1 MDGSTTPAPAPGHTI
16 VRVLGDS
23 ETDLEA
29 LFKAVMNPQ
38 AGSLPQGVP
47 MRLRKLPESFFR
59 PPDSGSHSR
68 QASGDSSP
76 GPGPGGPPAGLP
88 HFHIQ
93 HIRSHSSPASLPGPG
108 PGPGGPGYSHHRQQ
122 SFDNIDDVPL
132 PPGWEMAK
140 TPSGQRYFLNH
151 VDRITTWHD
160 PRKTLSQM
168 NLNTAGSPGQMQQRP
183 MQLSHQN
190 PVPEGWEQAV
200 TPEGEIYFIN
210 HKTKSTSWLDPRLD
224 QLCMMTQQPL
234 ASGPTPALG
243 SPGPRLPMLNLS
255 TALSV
260 QQKHQQKMRLQQI
273 QMEKERIKHLQ
284 QELMRQEKALYN
296 QIPNQIPIE
305 SDNIP
310 TAQNAVSTPTMTQEM
325 HAITNNGSDPFLNSG
340 PYHSR
345 QASADSGLGLG
356 RTSEDFLG
364 HVEEMDTGDMG
375 QSALTAN
382 QPSRFP
388 DFLDSLPGTNVDLGT
403 LEGEDLMPSLQ
414 EPFET
419 DILPDVESSLNPKE
433 TFLTWL

>member
-1 MDGSTTPAPAPGHTI
+1 MDPNPIPPPGQTI

-29 LFKAVMNPQ
+29 LFNAVMNPKPGTVPHQ
-38 AGSLPQGVP
+38 VP
-47 MRLRKLPESFFR
+47 MRMRKLPESFFKQ
-59 PPDSGSHSR
+59 PDSGSHSR
-68 QASGDSSP
+68 QSSTDSSSN
-76 GPGPGGPPAGLP
+76 LP
-88 HFHIQ
+88 QFQVQ
-93 HIRSHSSPASLPGPG
+93 HIRSHSSPASLPVSANPNPQPYG
-108 PGPGGPGYSHHRQQ
+108 HLRQQ

-160 PRKTLSQM
+160 PRKTMSQM
-168 NLNTAGSPGQMQQRP
+168 NLNTAGTSNQMQQRSMP
-183 MQLSHQN
+183 VPHPNPVMNQQQMTPNTTVPPPGMPSQN
-190 PVPEGWEQAV
+190 PRMA
-200 TPEGEIYFIN
+200 
-210 HKTKSTSWLDPRLD
+210 
-224 QLCMMTQQPL
+224 MM
-234 ASGPTPALG
+234 S
-243 SPGPRLPMLNLS
+243 LPSAM
-255 TALSV
+255 TV
-260 QQKHQQKMRLQQI
+260 QQKHQQKLRLQQI

-325 HAITNNGSDPFLNSG
+325 HAITNNGSDPFLSSG

-356 RTSEDFLG
+356 RTPEDFLG

-375 QSALTAN
+375 QTAMTAN

-414 EPFET
+414 EPFGS

>member
-1 MDGSTTPAPAPGHTI
+1 MDQNPIPPPGQTI

-29 LFKAVMNPQ
+29 LFNAVMNPKPGAVPHQ
-38 AGSLPQGVP
+38 VP
-47 MRLRKLPESFFR
+47 MRMRKLPESFFKQ
-59 PPDSGSHSR
+59 PDSGSHSR
-68 QASGDSSP
+68 QSSTDSSSN
-76 GPGPGGPPAGLP
+76 LP
-88 HFHIQ
+88 QFQVQ
-93 HIRSHSSPASLPGPG
+93 HIRSHSSPASLPVSANPNSQ
-108 PGPGGPGYSHHRQQ
+108 PYAHLRQQ

-160 PRKTLSQM
+160 PRKTMSQM
-168 NLNTAGSPGQMQQRP
+168 NLNTAGTSNQMQQRP
-183 MQLSHQN
+183 MPVTHPNPVMNQQQMTPNTTVPPPVVPSQN
-190 PVPEGWEQAV
+190 PRMA
-200 TPEGEIYFIN
+200 
-210 HKTKSTSWLDPRLD
+210 
-224 QLCMMTQQPL
+224 MM
-234 ASGPTPALG
+234 
-243 SPGPRLPMLNLS
+243 NLS
-255 TALSV
+255 SAMTV

-305 SDNIP
+305 SDNIS

-325 HAITNNGSDPFLNSG
+325 HAITNNGSDPFLSSG

-356 RTSEDFLG
+356 RTPEDFLG

-375 QSALTAN
+375 QTAMTAN

-414 EPFET
+414 EPFGS

>member
-1 MDGSTTPAPAPGHTI
+1 MSFQFAYKPAMDPNPIPPPGQTI

-29 LFKAVMNPQ
+29 LFNAVMNPKPGTVPHQ
-38 AGSLPQGVP
+38 VP
-47 MRLRKLPESFFR
+47 MRMRKLPESFFKQ
-59 PPDSGSHSR
+59 PDSGSHSR
-68 QASGDSSP
+68 QSSTDSSNN
-76 GPGPGGPPAGLP
+76 LP
-88 HFHIQ
+88 QLQVQ
-93 HIRSHSSPASLPGPG
+93 HIRSHSSPASLPVSANPNPQQYG
-108 PGPGGPGYSHHRQQ
+108 HLRQQ

-160 PRKTLSQM
+160 PRKTMSQM
-168 NLNTAGSPGQMQQRP
+168 NLNTAGTSNQMQQRSMAVP
-183 MQLSHQN
+183 HPNPVMNQQQMTPNTTVTPSGMPSQN
-190 PVPEGWEQAV
+190 P
-200 TPEGEIYFIN
+200 
-210 HKTKSTSWLDPRLD
+210 RLA
-224 QLCMMTQQPL
+224 MMSL
-234 ASGPTPALG
+234 SSAL
-243 SPGPRLPMLNLS
+243 
-255 TALSV
+255 TV

-305 SDNIP
+305 SDNLP
-310 TAQNAVSTPTMTQEM
+310 AAQNAVSTPAMTQEM

-356 RTSEDFLG
+356 RTPEDFLG

-375 QSALTAN
+375 QTAMTTN

-414 EPFET
+414 EPFGS

>member
-1 MDGSTTPAPAPGHTI
+1 MDPNPIPPPGQTI

-29 LFKAVMNPQ
+29 LFNAVMNPKPGTVPHQ
-38 AGSLPQGVP
+38 LP
-47 MRLRKLPESFFR
+47 MRMRKLPESFFKQ
-59 PPDSGSHSR
+59 PDSGSHSR
-68 QASGDSSP
+68 QSSTDSSSN
-76 GPGPGGPPAGLP
+76 LP
-88 HFHIQ
+88 QLHVQ
-93 HIRSHSSPASLPGPG
+93 HIRSHSSPASLPVSANPNPQQYG
-108 PGPGGPGYSHHRQQ
+108 HLRQQ

-160 PRKTLSQM
+160 PRKTMSQM
-168 NLNTAGSPGQMQQRP
+168 NLNTAGTSNQMQQRSMAVP
-183 MQLSHQN
+183 HPNPVMNQQQMTPNTTVTPAGMPSQN
-190 PVPEGWEQAV
+190 PRMA
-200 TPEGEIYFIN
+200 
-210 HKTKSTSWLDPRLD
+210 
-224 QLCMMTQQPL
+224 MM
-234 ASGPTPALG
+234 S
-243 SPGPRLPMLNLS
+243 LS
-255 TALSV
+255 SAMTV

-296 QIPNQIPIE
+296 QIPTQMPIE
-305 SDNIP
+305 SENIP
-310 TAQNAVSTPTMTQEM
+310 AAQSAVSTPAMTQEM
-325 HAITNNGSDPFLNSG
+325 HVITNNGSDPFLSSG

-356 RTSEDFLG
+356 RTPEDFLG
-364 HVEEMDTGDMG
+364 HVEEMDTGEMG
-375 QSALTAN
+375 QSAMTTS
-382 QPSRFP
+382 QPNRFP

-414 EPFET
+414 EPFGS

>member
-1 MDGSTTPAPAPGHTI
+1 MDPNPIPPPGQTI

-29 LFKAVMNPQ
+29 LFNAVMNPKPGTVPHQ
-38 AGSLPQGVP
+38 VP
-47 MRLRKLPESFFR
+47 MRMRKLPESFFKQ
-59 PPDSGSHSR
+59 PDSGSHSR
-68 QASGDSSP
+68 QSSTDSSNN
-76 GPGPGGPPAGLP
+76 LP
-88 HFHIQ
+88 QLQVQ
-93 HIRSHSSPASLPGPG
+93 HIRSHSSPASLPVSANPNPQQYG
-108 PGPGGPGYSHHRQQ
+108 HLRQQ
-122 SFDNIDDVPL
+122 SFDNIDDIPL

-140 TPSGQRYFLNH
+140 TPSGQRYFLKPFIGTGKEQGRRIAERTSERESHGAAVEERRKAFSGH

-160 PRKTLSQM
+160 PRKTMSQM
-168 NLNTAGSPGQMQQRP
+168 NLNTAGTSNQLQQRSMGLP
-183 MQLSHQN
+183 HPNPVMSQQQMTPNTTVTPSGMPSQN
-190 PVPEGWEQAV
+190 PRMA
-200 TPEGEIYFIN
+200 
-210 HKTKSTSWLDPRLD
+210 
-224 QLCMMTQQPL
+224 MM
-234 ASGPTPALG
+234 S
-243 SPGPRLPMLNLS
+243 LS
-255 TALSV
+255 SAMTV

-296 QIPNQIPIE
+296 QIPSQIPIE
-305 SDNIP
+305 SENIP

-325 HAITNNGSDPFLNSG
+325 HAITNNGSDPFLSSG

-356 RTSEDFLG
+356 RTPEDFLG
-364 HVEEMDTGDMG
+364 HVEEMDTGEMG
-375 QSALTAN
+375 QTAMTTT

-388 DFLDSLPGTNVDLGT
+388 DFLDSLPASNVDLGT

-414 EPFET
+414 EPFGS

>member
-1 MDGSTTPAPAPGHTI
+1 MSFQFAYKPAMDPNPIPPPGQTI

-29 LFKAVMNPQ
+29 LFNAVMNPKPGTVPHQ
-38 AGSLPQGVP
+38 VP
-47 MRLRKLPESFFR
+47 MRMRKLPESFFKQ
-59 PPDSGSHSR
+59 PDSGSHSR
-68 QASGDSSP
+68 QSSTDSSNN
-76 GPGPGGPPAGLP
+76 LP
-88 HFHIQ
+88 QLQVQ
-93 HIRSHSSPASLPGPG
+93 HIRSHSSPASLPVSANPNPQQYG
-108 PGPGGPGYSHHRQQ
+108 HLRQQ

-160 PRKTLSQM
+160 PRKTMSQM
-168 NLNTAGSPGQMQQRP
+168 NLNTAGTSNQMQQRSMAVP
-183 MQLSHQN
+183 HPNPVMNQQQMTPNTTVTPSGMPSQN
-190 PVPEGWEQAV
+190 P
-200 TPEGEIYFIN
+200 
-210 HKTKSTSWLDPRLD
+210 RLA
-224 QLCMMTQQPL
+224 MMSL
-234 ASGPTPALG
+234 SSAL
-243 SPGPRLPMLNLS
+243 
-255 TALSV
+255 TV

-305 SDNIP
+305 SDNLP
-310 TAQNAVSTPTMTQEM
+310 TAQNAVSTPAMTQEM

-356 RTSEDFLG
+356 RTPEDFLG

-375 QSALTAN
+375 QTAMTTN

-414 EPFET
+414 EPFGS

>member
-1 MDGSTTPAPAPGHTI
+1 MDPNPIPPPGQTI

-29 LFKAVMNPQ
+29 LFNAVMNPKPGTVPHQ
-38 AGSLPQGVP
+38 VP
-47 MRLRKLPESFFR
+47 MRMRKLPESFFKQ
-59 PPDSGSHSR
+59 PDSGSHSR
-68 QASGDSSP
+68 QSSTDSSNN
-76 GPGPGGPPAGLP
+76 LP
-88 HFHIQ
+88 QLQVQ
-93 HIRSHSSPASLPGPG
+93 HIRSHSSPASLPVSANPNPQQYG
-108 PGPGGPGYSHHRQQ
+108 HLRQQ

-160 PRKTLSQM
+160 PRKTMSQM
-168 NLNTAGSPGQMQQRP
+168 NLNTAGTSNQMQQRSMAVP
-183 MQLSHQN
+183 HPNPVMNQQQMTPNTTVAPSGMPSQN
-190 PVPEGWEQAV
+190 P
-200 TPEGEIYFIN
+200 
-210 HKTKSTSWLDPRLD
+210 RLA
-224 QLCMMTQQPL
+224 MMSL
-234 ASGPTPALG
+234 SSAL
-243 SPGPRLPMLNLS
+243 
-255 TALSV
+255 TV

-305 SDNIP
+305 SDNLP
-310 TAQNAVSTPTMTQEM
+310 AAQNAVSTPAMTQEM

-356 RTSEDFLG
+356 RTPEDFLG

-375 QSALTAN
+375 QTAMTTN

-414 EPFET
+414 EPFGS

>member
-1 MDGSTTPAPAPGHTI
+1 MDPNPIPPPGQTI

-29 LFKAVMNPQ
+29 LFNAVMNPKPGTVPHQ
-38 AGSLPQGVP
+38 VP
-47 MRLRKLPESFFR
+47 MRMRKLPESFFKQ
-59 PPDSGSHSR
+59 PDSGSHSR
-68 QASGDSSP
+68 QSSTDSSSN
-76 GPGPGGPPAGLP
+76 LP
-88 HFHIQ
+88 QFQVQ
-93 HIRSHSSPASLPGPG
+93 HIRSHSSPASLPVSANPNPQQYG
-108 PGPGGPGYSHHRQQ
+108 HLRQQ

-160 PRKTLSQM
+160 PRKTMSQM
-168 NLNTAGSPGQMQQRP
+168 NLNTAGTSNQMQQRSMP
-183 MQLSHQN
+183 VPHPNPVMNQQQMTPNTTVPPPGMPPQN
-190 PVPEGWEQAV
+190 PRMA
-200 TPEGEIYFIN
+200 
-210 HKTKSTSWLDPRLD
+210 
-224 QLCMMTQQPL
+224 MM
-234 ASGPTPALG
+234 S
-243 SPGPRLPMLNLS
+243 LS
-255 TALSV
+255 SAMTV

-325 HAITNNGSDPFLNSG
+325 HAITNNGSDPFLSSG

-356 RTSEDFLG
+356 RTPEDFLG

-375 QSALTAN
+375 QTAMTAN

-414 EPFET
+414 EPFGS

>member
-1 MDGSTTPAPAPGHTI
+1 MSFQFACKPAMDPNPIPPPGQTI

-29 LFKAVMNPQ
+29 LFNAVMNPKPGTVPHQ
-38 AGSLPQGVP
+38 VP
-47 MRLRKLPESFFR
+47 MRMRKLPESFFKQ
-59 PPDSGSHSR
+59 PDSGSHSR
-68 QASGDSSP
+68 QSSTDSSNN
-76 GPGPGGPPAGLP
+76 LP
-88 HFHIQ
+88 QLQVQ
-93 HIRSHSSPASLPGPG
+93 HIRSHSSPASLPVSANPNPQQYG
-108 PGPGGPGYSHHRQQ
+108 HLRQQ

-160 PRKTLSQM
+160 PRKTMSQM
-168 NLNTAGSPGQMQQRP
+168 NLNTAGTSNQMQQRSMAVP
-183 MQLSHQN
+183 HPNPVMNQQQMTPNTTVAPSGMPSQN
-190 PVPEGWEQAV
+190 P
-200 TPEGEIYFIN
+200 
-210 HKTKSTSWLDPRLD
+210 RLA
-224 QLCMMTQQPL
+224 MMSL
-234 ASGPTPALG
+234 SSAL
-243 SPGPRLPMLNLS
+243 
-255 TALSV
+255 TV

-305 SDNIP
+305 SDNLP
-310 TAQNAVSTPTMTQEM
+310 AAQNAVSTPAMTQEM

-356 RTSEDFLG
+356 RTPEDFLG

-375 QSALTAN
+375 QTAMTTN

-414 EPFET
+414 EPFGS

>member
-68 QASGDSSP
+68 
-76 GPGPGGPPAGLP
+76 
-88 HFHIQ
+88 Q

-190 PVPEGWEQAV
+190 P
-200 TPEGEIYFIN
+200 GECSAP
-210 HKTKSTSWLDPRLD
+210 H
-224 QLCMMTQQPL
+224 MMTQQPL

-284 QELMRQEKALYN
+284 QELMR

>member
-1 MDGSTTPAPAPGHTI
+1 MSFQFAYKPAMDPNPIPPPGQTI

-29 LFKAVMNPQ
+29 LFNAVMNPKPGTVPHQ
-38 AGSLPQGVP
+38 VP
-47 MRLRKLPESFFR
+47 MRMRKLPESFFKQ
-59 PPDSGSHSR
+59 PDSGSHSR
-68 QASGDSSP
+68 QSSTDSSNN
-76 GPGPGGPPAGLP
+76 LP
-88 HFHIQ
+88 QLQVQ
-93 HIRSHSSPASLPGPG
+93 HIRSHSSPASLPVTANPNPQQYG
-108 PGPGGPGYSHHRQQ
+108 HLRQQ

-160 PRKTLSQM
+160 PRKTMSQM
-168 NLNTAGSPGQMQQRP
+168 NLNTAGTSNQMQQRSMAVP
-183 MQLSHQN
+183 HPNPVMNQQQMTPNTTVTPSGMPSQN
-190 PVPEGWEQAV
+190 P
-200 TPEGEIYFIN
+200 
-210 HKTKSTSWLDPRLD
+210 RLA
-224 QLCMMTQQPL
+224 MMSL
-234 ASGPTPALG
+234 SSAL
-243 SPGPRLPMLNLS
+243 
-255 TALSV
+255 TV

-305 SDNIP
+305 SDNLP
-310 TAQNAVSTPTMTQEM
+310 AAQNAVSTPAMTQEM

-356 RTSEDFLG
+356 RTPEDFLG

-375 QSALTAN
+375 QTAMTTN

-414 EPFET
+414 EPFGS

>member
-1 MDGSTTPAPAPGHTI
+1 MDPNPIPPPGQTI

-29 LFKAVMNPQ
+29 LFNAVMNPKPGTVPHQ
-38 AGSLPQGVP
+38 VP
-47 MRLRKLPESFFR
+47 MRMRKLPESFFKQ
-59 PPDSGSHSR
+59 PDSGSHSR
-68 QASGDSSP
+68 QSSTDSSSN
-76 GPGPGGPPAGLP
+76 LP
-88 HFHIQ
+88 QFQVQ
-93 HIRSHSSPASLPGPG
+93 HIRSHSSPASLPVSANPNPQPYG
-108 PGPGGPGYSHHRQQ
+108 HLRQQ

-160 PRKTLSQM
+160 PRKTMSQM
-168 NLNTAGSPGQMQQRP
+168 NLNTAGTSNQMQQRSMP
-183 MQLSHQN
+183 VAHPNSVMNQQQMTPNTTVPPPVVPSQN
-190 PVPEGWEQAV
+190 PRMA
-200 TPEGEIYFIN
+200 
-210 HKTKSTSWLDPRLD
+210 
-224 QLCMMTQQPL
+224 MM
-234 ASGPTPALG
+234 
-243 SPGPRLPMLNLS
+243 NLS
-255 TALSV
+255 SAMTV
-260 QQKHQQKMRLQQI
+260 QQKHQQKVRLQQI

-296 QIPNQIPIE
+296 QIPSQIPIE
-305 SDNIP
+305 SDNIS
-310 TAQNAVSTPTMTQEM
+310 TAQNAVSTPAMTQEM
-325 HAITNNGSDPFLNSG
+325 HAITNNGSDPFLSSG

-356 RTSEDFLG
+356 RTPEDFLG

-375 QSALTAN
+375 QTAMTAN

-414 EPFET
+414 EPFGS

>member
-224 QLCMMTQQPL
+224 QLCSKNPTQPR
-234 ASGPTPALG
+234 AEPSRPGSGHSG
-243 SPGPRLPMLNLS
+243 FHSGG
-255 TALSV
+255 
-260 QQKHQQKMRLQQI
+260 HGMRLQQI

-284 QELMRQEKALYN
+284 QELMRQWLNFPLCALSFVQPRDKEHLRFSY
-296 QIPNQIPIE
+296 Q
-305 SDNIP
+305 SSY
-310 TAQNAVSTPTMTQEM
+310 VMTSF
-325 HAITNNGSDPFLNSG
+325 NNHFSFLSHHSPYSG

>member
-1 MDGSTTPAPAPGHTI
+1 MDPNPIPPPGQTI

-29 LFKAVMNPQ
+29 LFNAVMNPKPGTVPHQ
-38 AGSLPQGVP
+38 VP
-47 MRLRKLPESFFR
+47 MRMRKLPESFFKQ
-59 PPDSGSHSR
+59 PDSGSHSR
-68 QASGDSSP
+68 QSSTDSSNN
-76 GPGPGGPPAGLP
+76 LP
-88 HFHIQ
+88 QLQVQ
-93 HIRSHSSPASLPGPG
+93 HIRSHSSPASLPVSVNPNPQQYG
-108 PGPGGPGYSHHRQQ
+108 HLRQQ

-160 PRKTLSQM
+160 PRKTMSQM
-168 NLNTAGSPGQMQQRP
+168 NLNTAGTSNQMQQRSMAVP
-183 MQLSHQN
+183 HPNPVMNQQQMTPNTSVTPSGMPSQN
-190 PVPEGWEQAV
+190 PRMA
-200 TPEGEIYFIN
+200 
-210 HKTKSTSWLDPRLD
+210 
-224 QLCMMTQQPL
+224 MM
-234 ASGPTPALG
+234 S
-243 SPGPRLPMLNLS
+243 LS
-255 TALSV
+255 SAMTV

-305 SDNIP
+305 SENIP
-310 TAQNAVSTPTMTQEM
+310 TAQNAVSTPAMTQEM
-325 HAITNNGSDPFLNSG
+325 HAITNNGSDPFLSSG

-356 RTSEDFLG
+356 RTPEDFLG
-364 HVEEMDTGDMG
+364 HVEEMDTGEMG
-375 QSALTAN
+375 QTAMTTN

-414 EPFET
+414 EPFGS

>member
-1 MDGSTTPAPAPGHTI
+1 MSFQFAYKPAMDPNPIPPPGQTI

-29 LFKAVMNPQ
+29 LFNAVMNPKPGTVPHQ
-38 AGSLPQGVP
+38 VP
-47 MRLRKLPESFFR
+47 MRMRKLPESFFKQ
-59 PPDSGSHSR
+59 PDSGSHSR
-68 QASGDSSP
+68 QSSTDSSNN
-76 GPGPGGPPAGLP
+76 LP
-88 HFHIQ
+88 QLQVQ
-93 HIRSHSSPASLPGPG
+93 HIRSHSSPASLPVTANPNPQQYG
-108 PGPGGPGYSHHRQQ
+108 HLRQQ

-160 PRKTLSQM
+160 PRKTMSQM
-168 NLNTAGSPGQMQQRP
+168 NLNTAGTSNQMQQRSMAVP
-183 MQLSHQN
+183 HPNPVMNQQQMTPNTTVAPSGMPSQN
-190 PVPEGWEQAV
+190 P
-200 TPEGEIYFIN
+200 
-210 HKTKSTSWLDPRLD
+210 RLA
-224 QLCMMTQQPL
+224 MMSL
-234 ASGPTPALG
+234 SSAL
-243 SPGPRLPMLNLS
+243 
-255 TALSV
+255 TV

-305 SDNIP
+305 SDNLP
-310 TAQNAVSTPTMTQEM
+310 AAQNAVSTPAMTQEM

-356 RTSEDFLG
+356 RTPEDFLG

-375 QSALTAN
+375 QTAMTTN

-414 EPFET
+414 EPFGS

>member
-1 MDGSTTPAPAPGHTI
+1 MDPNPIPPPGQTI

-29 LFKAVMNPQ
+29 LFNAVMNPKPGTVPHQ
-38 AGSLPQGVP
+38 VP
-47 MRLRKLPESFFR
+47 MRMRKLPESFFKQ
-59 PPDSGSHSR
+59 PDSGSHSR
-68 QASGDSSP
+68 QSSTDSSSN
-76 GPGPGGPPAGLP
+76 LP
-88 HFHIQ
+88 QFQVQ
-93 HIRSHSSPASLPGPG
+93 HIRSHSSPASLPVSANPNPQPYG
-108 PGPGGPGYSHHRQQ
+108 HLRQQ

-160 PRKTLSQM
+160 PRKTMSQM
-168 NLNTAGSPGQMQQRP
+168 NLNTAGTSNQMQQRSMP
-183 MQLSHQN
+183 VAHPN
-190 PVPEGWEQAV
+190 PVMNQQQM
-200 TPEGEIYFIN
+200 TPN
-210 HKTKSTSWLDPRLD
+210 TTVPPPVVPSPNSRMA
-224 QLCMMTQQPL
+224 MM
-234 ASGPTPALG
+234 
-243 SPGPRLPMLNLS
+243 NLS
-255 TALSV
+255 SAMTV

-305 SDNIP
+305 SDNIS

-325 HAITNNGSDPFLNSG
+325 HAITNNGSDPFLSSG

-356 RTSEDFLG
+356 RTPEDFLG

-375 QSALTAN
+375 QTAMTAN

-414 EPFET
+414 EPFGS

>member
-1 MDGSTTPAPAPGHTI
+1 MSFRFAYKPAMDPNPIPPPGQTI

-29 LFKAVMNPQ
+29 LFNAVMNPKPGTVPHQ
-38 AGSLPQGVP
+38 VP
-47 MRLRKLPESFFR
+47 MRMRKLPESFFKQ
-59 PPDSGSHSR
+59 PDSGSHSR
-68 QASGDSSP
+68 QSSTDSSNN
-76 GPGPGGPPAGLP
+76 LP
-88 HFHIQ
+88 QLQVQ
-93 HIRSHSSPASLPGPG
+93 HIRSHSSPASLPVTANPNPQQYG
-108 PGPGGPGYSHHRQQ
+108 HLRQQ

-160 PRKTLSQM
+160 PRKTMSQM
-168 NLNTAGSPGQMQQRP
+168 NLNTAGTSNQMQQRSMAVP
-183 MQLSHQN
+183 HPNPVMNQQQMTPNTTVTPSGMPSQN
-190 PVPEGWEQAV
+190 P
-200 TPEGEIYFIN
+200 
-210 HKTKSTSWLDPRLD
+210 RLA
-224 QLCMMTQQPL
+224 MMSL
-234 ASGPTPALG
+234 SSAL
-243 SPGPRLPMLNLS
+243 
-255 TALSV
+255 TV

-305 SDNIP
+305 SDNLP
-310 TAQNAVSTPTMTQEM
+310 AAQNAVSTPAMTQEM

-356 RTSEDFLG
+356 RTPEDFLG

-375 QSALTAN
+375 QTAMTTN

-414 EPFET
+414 EPFGS

>member
-1 MDGSTTPAPAPGHTI
+1 MDQNPIPPPGQTI

-29 LFKAVMNPQ
+29 LFNAVMNPKPGAVPHQ
-38 AGSLPQGVP
+38 VP
-47 MRLRKLPESFFR
+47 MRMRKLPESFFKQ
-59 PPDSGSHSR
+59 PDSGSHSR
-68 QASGDSSP
+68 QSSTDSSSN
-76 GPGPGGPPAGLP
+76 LP
-88 HFHIQ
+88 QFQVQ
-93 HIRSHSSPASLPGPG
+93 HIRSHSSPASLPVSANPNSQ
-108 PGPGGPGYSHHRQQ
+108 PYAHLRQQ

-160 PRKTLSQM
+160 PRKTMSQM
-168 NLNTAGSPGQMQQRP
+168 NLNTAGTSNQMQQRP
-183 MQLSHQN
+183 MPVAHPNPVMNQQQMTPNTTVPPPVVPSQN
-190 PVPEGWEQAV
+190 PRMA
-200 TPEGEIYFIN
+200 
-210 HKTKSTSWLDPRLD
+210 
-224 QLCMMTQQPL
+224 MM
-234 ASGPTPALG
+234 
-243 SPGPRLPMLNLS
+243 NLS
-255 TALSV
+255 SAMTV

-305 SDNIP
+305 SDNIS

-325 HAITNNGSDPFLNSG
+325 HAITNNGSDPFLSSG

-356 RTSEDFLG
+356 RTPEDFLG

-375 QSALTAN
+375 QTTMTAN

-414 EPFET
+414 EPFGS

>member
-1 MDGSTTPAPAPGHTI
+1 MSFQFAYKPAMDPNPIPPPGQTI

-29 LFKAVMNPQ
+29 LFNAVMNPKPGTVPHQ
-38 AGSLPQGVP
+38 VP
-47 MRLRKLPESFFR
+47 MRMRKLPESFFKQ
-59 PPDSGSHSR
+59 PDSGSHSR
-68 QASGDSSP
+68 QSSTDSSNN
-76 GPGPGGPPAGLP
+76 LP
-88 HFHIQ
+88 QLQVQ
-93 HIRSHSSPASLPGPG
+93 HIRSHSSPASLPVSANPNPQQYG
-108 PGPGGPGYSHHRQQ
+108 HLRQQ

-160 PRKTLSQM
+160 PRKTMSQM
-168 NLNTAGSPGQMQQRP
+168 NLNTAGTSNQMQQRSMAVP
-183 MQLSHQN
+183 HPNPVMNQQQMTPNTTVAPSGMPSQN
-190 PVPEGWEQAV
+190 P
-200 TPEGEIYFIN
+200 
-210 HKTKSTSWLDPRLD
+210 RLA
-224 QLCMMTQQPL
+224 MMSL
-234 ASGPTPALG
+234 SSAL
-243 SPGPRLPMLNLS
+243 
-255 TALSV
+255 TV

-305 SDNIP
+305 SDNLP
-310 TAQNAVSTPTMTQEM
+310 AAQNAVSTPAMTQEM

-356 RTSEDFLG
+356 RTPEDFLG

-375 QSALTAN
+375 QTAMTTN

-414 EPFET
+414 EPFGS

>member
-1 MDGSTTPAPAPGHTI
+1 MDPNPIPPPGQTI

-29 LFKAVMNPQ
+29 LFNAVMNPKPGTVPHQ
-38 AGSLPQGVP
+38 VP
-47 MRLRKLPESFFR
+47 MRMRKLPESFFKQ
-59 PPDSGSHSR
+59 PDSGSHSR
-68 QASGDSSP
+68 QSSTDSSRD
-76 GPGPGGPPAGLP
+76 LP
-88 HFHIQ
+88 QFQVQ
-93 HIRSHSSPASLPGPG
+93 HIRSHSSPASLPVSANPNPQQYG
-108 PGPGGPGYSHHRQQ
+108 HLRQQ

-160 PRKTLSQM
+160 PRKTMSQM
-168 NLNTAGSPGQMQQRP
+168 NLNTAGTSNQMQQRP
-183 MQLSHQN
+183 MPVTHPN
-190 PVPEGWEQAV
+190 PGPMPEGWEQAV
-200 TPEGEIYFIN
+200 TPEGEIYFTN
-210 HKTKSTSWLDPRLD
+210 HKTKTTSWLDPRLD
-224 QLCMMTQQPL
+224 QRSMMNQQQM
-234 ASGPTPALG
+234 TPNTTVPP
-243 SPGPRLPMLNLS
+243 PGLPSQNPRMAMMNLS
-255 TALSV
+255 SAITV

-305 SDNIP
+305 SDNIS

-325 HAITNNGSDPFLNSG
+325 HAITNNGSDPFLSSG

-356 RTSEDFLG
+356 RTPEDFLG

-375 QSALTAN
+375 QTAMTTN

-414 EPFET
+414 EPFGS

>member
-1 MDGSTTPAPAPGHTI
+1 MDPNPIPPPGQTI

-29 LFKAVMNPQ
+29 LFNAVMNPKPGNVPHQ
-38 AGSLPQGVP
+38 VP
-47 MRLRKLPESFFR
+47 MRMRKLPESFFKQ
-59 PPDSGSHSR
+59 PDSGSHSR
-68 QASGDSSP
+68 QSSTDSSSN
-76 GPGPGGPPAGLP
+76 LP
-88 HFHIQ
+88 QFQVQ
-93 HIRSHSSPASLPGPG
+93 HIRSHSSPASLPVSANPNPQQYG
-108 PGPGGPGYSHHRQQ
+108 HLRQQ

-160 PRKTLSQM
+160 PRKTMSQM
-168 NLNTAGSPGQMQQRP
+168 NLNTAGTSNQMQQRSMP
-183 MQLSHQN
+183 VPHPN
-190 PVPEGWEQAV
+190 PVMNQQQM
-200 TPEGEIYFIN
+200 TPNTTVPPPGIPSPN
-210 HKTKSTSWLDPRLD
+210 PRMA
-224 QLCMMTQQPL
+224 MM
-234 ASGPTPALG
+234 S
-243 SPGPRLPMLNLS
+243 LS
-255 TALSV
+255 SAMTV

-325 HAITNNGSDPFLNSG
+325 HAITNNGSDPFLSSG

-356 RTSEDFLG
+356 RTPEDFLG

-375 QSALTAN
+375 QTTMTAN

-414 EPFET
+414 EPFGS

>member
-1 MDGSTTPAPAPGHTI
+1 MDPNPIPPPGQTI

-29 LFKAVMNPQ
+29 LFNAVMNPKPGTVPHQ
-38 AGSLPQGVP
+38 VP
-47 MRLRKLPESFFR
+47 MRMRKLPESFFKQ
-59 PPDSGSHSR
+59 PDSGSHSR
-68 QASGDSSP
+68 QSSTDSSSN
-76 GPGPGGPPAGLP
+76 LP
-88 HFHIQ
+88 QFQVQ
-93 HIRSHSSPASLPGPG
+93 HIRSHSSPASLPVTANPNPQPYG
-108 PGPGGPGYSHHRQQ
+108 HLRQQ

-151 VDRITTWHD
+151 VDRMTTWHD
-160 PRKTLSQM
+160 PRKTMSQM
-168 NLNTAGSPGQMQQRP
+168 NLNTAGTSNQMQQRSMP
-183 MQLSHQN
+183 VTHPNSVMNQQQMTPNTAVPPPVVSSQN
-190 PVPEGWEQAV
+190 P
-200 TPEGEIYFIN
+200 
-210 HKTKSTSWLDPRLD
+210 RLA
-224 QLCMMTQQPL
+224 MM
-234 ASGPTPALG
+234 
-243 SPGPRLPMLNLS
+243 NLS
-255 TALSV
+255 SAMTA

-305 SDNIP
+305 SENIS
-310 TAQNAVSTPTMTQEM
+310 TAQNAVSTPAMTQEM
-325 HAITNNGSDPFLNSG
+325 HAITNNGSDPFLSSG

-356 RTSEDFLG
+356 RTPEDFLG

-375 QSALTAN
+375 QSTMTAN

-414 EPFET
+414 EPFGS

>member
-1 MDGSTTPAPAPGHTI
+1 MPFQFAYKPAMDPNPIPPPGQTI

-29 LFKAVMNPQ
+29 LFNAVMNPKPGTVPHQ
-38 AGSLPQGVP
+38 VP
-47 MRLRKLPESFFR
+47 MRMRKLPESFFKQ
-59 PPDSGSHSR
+59 PDSGSHSR
-68 QASGDSSP
+68 QSSTDSSNN
-76 GPGPGGPPAGLP
+76 LP
-88 HFHIQ
+88 QLQVQ
-93 HIRSHSSPASLPGPG
+93 HIRSHSSPASLPVTANPNPQQYG
-108 PGPGGPGYSHHRQQ
+108 HLRQQ

-160 PRKTLSQM
+160 PRKTMSQM
-168 NLNTAGSPGQMQQRP
+168 NLNTAGTSNQMQQRSMAVP
-183 MQLSHQN
+183 HPNPVMNQQQMTPNTTVAPSGMPSQN
-190 PVPEGWEQAV
+190 P
-200 TPEGEIYFIN
+200 
-210 HKTKSTSWLDPRLD
+210 RLA
-224 QLCMMTQQPL
+224 MMSL
-234 ASGPTPALG
+234 SSAL
-243 SPGPRLPMLNLS
+243 
-255 TALSV
+255 TV

-305 SDNIP
+305 SDNLP
-310 TAQNAVSTPTMTQEM
+310 AAQNAVSTPAMTQEM

-356 RTSEDFLG
+356 RTPEDFLG

-375 QSALTAN
+375 QTAMTTN

-414 EPFET
+414 EPFGS

>member
-1 MDGSTTPAPAPGHTI
+1 MDPNPIPPPGQTI

-29 LFKAVMNPQ
+29 LFNAVMNPKPGTVPHQ
-38 AGSLPQGVP
+38 VP
-47 MRLRKLPESFFR
+47 MRMRKLPESFFKQ
-59 PPDSGSHSR
+59 PDSGSHSR
-68 QASGDSSP
+68 QSSTDSSNN
-76 GPGPGGPPAGLP
+76 LP
-88 HFHIQ
+88 QLQVQ
-93 HIRSHSSPASLPGPG
+93 HIRSHSSPASLPVSANPNPQQYG
-108 PGPGGPGYSHHRQQ
+108 HLRQQ
-122 SFDNIDDVPL
+122 SFDNIDDIPL

-160 PRKTLSQM
+160 PRKTMSQM
-168 NLNTAGSPGQMQQRP
+168 NLNTAGTSNQLQQRSMGLP
-183 MQLSHQN
+183 HPNPVMSQQQMTPNTTVTPSGMPSQN
-190 PVPEGWEQAV
+190 PRMA
-200 TPEGEIYFIN
+200 
-210 HKTKSTSWLDPRLD
+210 
-224 QLCMMTQQPL
+224 MM
-234 ASGPTPALG
+234 S
-243 SPGPRLPMLNLS
+243 LS
-255 TALSV
+255 SAMTV

-296 QIPNQIPIE
+296 QIPSQIPIE
-305 SDNIP
+305 SENIP

-325 HAITNNGSDPFLNSG
+325 HVITNNGSDPFLSSG

-356 RTSEDFLG
+356 RTPEDFLG
-364 HVEEMDTGDMG
+364 HVEEMDTGEMG
-375 QSALTAN
+375 QTAMTTT

-388 DFLDSLPGTNVDLGT
+388 DFLDSLPASNVDLGT

-414 EPFET
+414 EPFGS

>member
-1 MDGSTTPAPAPGHTI
+1 MDPNPIPPPGQTI

-29 LFKAVMNPQ
+29 LFNAVMNPKPGTVPHQ
-38 AGSLPQGVP
+38 VP
-47 MRLRKLPESFFR
+47 MRMRKLPESFFKQ
-59 PPDSGSHSR
+59 PDSGSHSR
-68 QASGDSSP
+68 QSSTDSSNN
-76 GPGPGGPPAGLP
+76 LP
-88 HFHIQ
+88 QLQVQ
-93 HIRSHSSPASLPGPG
+93 HIRSHSSPASLPVSANPNPQQYG
-108 PGPGGPGYSHHRQQ
+108 HLRQQ

-160 PRKTLSQM
+160 PRKTMSQM
-168 NLNTAGSPGQMQQRP
+168 NLNTAGTSNQMQQRSMAVP
-183 MQLSHQN
+183 HPNPVMNQQQMTPNTTVTPSGMPSQN
-190 PVPEGWEQAV
+190 P
-200 TPEGEIYFIN
+200 
-210 HKTKSTSWLDPRLD
+210 RLA
-224 QLCMMTQQPL
+224 MMSL
-234 ASGPTPALG
+234 SSAL
-243 SPGPRLPMLNLS
+243 
-255 TALSV
+255 TV

-305 SDNIP
+305 SDNLP
-310 TAQNAVSTPTMTQEM
+310 AAQNAVSTPAMTQEM

-356 RTSEDFLG
+356 RTPEDFLG

-375 QSALTAN
+375 QTAMTTN

-414 EPFET
+414 EPFGS

>member
-1 MDGSTTPAPAPGHTI
+1 MSFRFAYKPAMDPNPIPPPGQTI

-29 LFKAVMNPQ
+29 LFNAVMNPKPGTVPHQ
-38 AGSLPQGVP
+38 VP
-47 MRLRKLPESFFR
+47 MRMRKLPESFFKQ
-59 PPDSGSHSR
+59 PDSGSHSR
-68 QASGDSSP
+68 QSSTDSSNN
-76 GPGPGGPPAGLP
+76 LP
-88 HFHIQ
+88 QLQVQ
-93 HIRSHSSPASLPGPG
+93 HIRSHSSPASLPVSANPNPQQYG
-108 PGPGGPGYSHHRQQ
+108 HLRQQ

-160 PRKTLSQM
+160 PRKTMSQM
-168 NLNTAGSPGQMQQRP
+168 NLNTAGTSNQMQQRSMAVP
-183 MQLSHQN
+183 HPNPVMNQQQMTPNTTVTPSGMPSQN
-190 PVPEGWEQAV
+190 P
-200 TPEGEIYFIN
+200 
-210 HKTKSTSWLDPRLD
+210 RLA
-224 QLCMMTQQPL
+224 MMSL
-234 ASGPTPALG
+234 SSAL
-243 SPGPRLPMLNLS
+243 
-255 TALSV
+255 TV

-305 SDNIP
+305 SDNLP
-310 TAQNAVSTPTMTQEM
+310 AAQNAVSTPAMTQEM

-356 RTSEDFLG
+356 RTPEDFLG

-375 QSALTAN
+375 QTAMTTN

-414 EPFET
+414 EPFGS

>member
-1 MDGSTTPAPAPGHTI
+1 MDPNPIPPPGQTI

-29 LFKAVMNPQ
+29 LFNAVMNPKPGTVPHQ
-38 AGSLPQGVP
+38 VP
-47 MRLRKLPESFFR
+47 MRMRKLPESFFKQ
-59 PPDSGSHSR
+59 PDSGSHSR
-68 QASGDSSP
+68 QSSTDSSNN
-76 GPGPGGPPAGLP
+76 LP
-88 HFHIQ
+88 QLQVQ
-93 HIRSHSSPASLPGPG
+93 HIRSHSSPASLPVSANPNPQQYG
-108 PGPGGPGYSHHRQQ
+108 HLRQQ
-122 SFDNIDDVPL
+122 SFDNIDDIPL

-160 PRKTLSQM
+160 PRKTMSQM
-168 NLNTAGSPGQMQQRP
+168 NLNTAGTSNQMQQRSMGLP
-183 MQLSHQN
+183 HPNPVMSQQQMTPNTTVTPTGMPSQN
-190 PVPEGWEQAV
+190 PRMA
-200 TPEGEIYFIN
+200 
-210 HKTKSTSWLDPRLD
+210 
-224 QLCMMTQQPL
+224 MM
-234 ASGPTPALG
+234 S
-243 SPGPRLPMLNLS
+243 LS
-255 TALSV
+255 SAMTV

-296 QIPNQIPIE
+296 QIPSQIPIE
-305 SDNIP
+305 SENIP
-310 TAQNAVSTPTMTQEM
+310 TAQNAVSTPAMTQEM
-325 HAITNNGSDPFLNSG
+325 HAITNNGSDPFLSSG

-356 RTSEDFLG
+356 RTPEDFLG
-364 HVEEMDTGDMG
+364 HVEEMDTGEMG
-375 QSALTAN
+375 QTAMTTN

-388 DFLDSLPGTNVDLGT
+388 DFLDSLPASNVDLGT

-414 EPFET
+414 EPFGS

>member
-1 MDGSTTPAPAPGHTI
+1 MDPNPIPPPGQTI

-29 LFKAVMNPQ
+29 LFNAVMNPKPGTVPHQ
-38 AGSLPQGVP
+38 VP
-47 MRLRKLPESFFR
+47 MRMRKLPESFFKQ
-59 PPDSGSHSR
+59 PDSGSHSR
-68 QASGDSSP
+68 QSSTDSSNN
-76 GPGPGGPPAGLP
+76 LP
-88 HFHIQ
+88 QLQVQ
-93 HIRSHSSPASLPGPG
+93 HIRSHSSPASLPVSANPNPQQYG
-108 PGPGGPGYSHHRQQ
+108 HLRQQ

-160 PRKTLSQM
+160 PRKTMSQM
-168 NLNTAGSPGQMQQRP
+168 NLNTAGTSNQMQQRSMAVP
-183 MQLSHQN
+183 HPN
-190 PVPEGWEQAV
+190 PVMNQQQM
-200 TPEGEIYFIN
+200 TPNTTVAPSGMPSPN
-210 HKTKSTSWLDPRLD
+210 PRLA
-224 QLCMMTQQPL
+224 MMSL
-234 ASGPTPALG
+234 SSAL
-243 SPGPRLPMLNLS
+243 
-255 TALSV
+255 TV

-305 SDNIP
+305 SENLP
-310 TAQNAVSTPTMTQEM
+310 TAQNAISTPAMSQEM
-325 HAITNNGSDPFLNSG
+325 HAITNNGSDPFLSSG

-356 RTSEDFLG
+356 RTPEDFLG

-375 QSALTAN
+375 QTAMTAN

-414 EPFET
+414 EPFGS

>member
-1 MDGSTTPAPAPGHTI
+1 MDPNPIPPPGQTI

-29 LFKAVMNPQ
+29 LFNAVMNPKPGTVPHQ
-38 AGSLPQGVP
+38 VP
-47 MRLRKLPESFFR
+47 MRMRKLPESFFKQ
-59 PPDSGSHSR
+59 PDSGSHSR
-68 QASGDSSP
+68 QSSTDSSSN
-76 GPGPGGPPAGLP
+76 LP
-88 HFHIQ
+88 QFQVQ
-93 HIRSHSSPASLPGPG
+93 HIRSHSSPASLPVSANPNPQPYG
-108 PGPGGPGYSHHRQQ
+108 HLRQQ

-160 PRKTLSQM
+160 PRKTMSQM
-168 NLNTAGSPGQMQQRP
+168 NLNTAGTSNQMQQRSMP
-183 MQLSHQN
+183 VTHPNSVMNQQQMTTNTAVPPPIVGSQN
-190 PVPEGWEQAV
+190 PRMA
-200 TPEGEIYFIN
+200 
-210 HKTKSTSWLDPRLD
+210 
-224 QLCMMTQQPL
+224 MM
-234 ASGPTPALG
+234 
-243 SPGPRLPMLNLS
+243 NLS
-255 TALSV
+255 SAMTV

-305 SDNIP
+305 SESIS
-310 TAQNAVSTPTMTQEM
+310 TAQNAVSTPAMTQEM
-325 HAITNNGSDPFLNSG
+325 HAITNNGSDPFLSSG

-356 RTSEDFLG
+356 RTPEDFLG

-375 QSALTAN
+375 QSTMTAN

-414 EPFET
+414 EPFGS